1 MFFEI
6 QSNFQA
12 SERFAGLFNIV
23 RFMNLFQIS
32 FSCSSDIIIYAL
44 RFVFLPTNKDIRQA
58 KLVFNLSGNNYF
70 GPGFIFSFSCI
81 TPFQPM

>member
-23 RFMNLFQIS
+23 RFMNLFQIRLCY
-32 FSCSSDIIIYAL
+32 FSDIIIYDYRL
-44 RFVFLPTNKDIRQA
+44 TFLSAKKEFRQA
-58 KLVFNLSGNNYF
+58 KFVFNLSGNNYF
-70 GPGFIFSFSCI
+70 GPGFIRNLSWI
-81 TPFQPM
+81 DLFQPM